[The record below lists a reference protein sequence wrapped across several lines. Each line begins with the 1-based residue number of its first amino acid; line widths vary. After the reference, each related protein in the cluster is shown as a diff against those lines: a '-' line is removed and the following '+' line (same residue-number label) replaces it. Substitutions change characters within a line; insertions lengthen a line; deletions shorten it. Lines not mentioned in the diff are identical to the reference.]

1 MHMNAESLTSAVG
14 PHPVGVDR
22 RNRHHLRELCD
33 EVLASFRV
41 ARDRDLFDDGERSEA
56 KAMLARILPGKPRT
70 L

>member
-1 MHMNAESLTSAVG
+1 MHTNAESLTSAVG
-14 PHPVGVDR
+14 PRPVGADR

-41 ARDRDLFDDGERSEA
+41 ARDRDLFDDRQRSEA
-56 KAMLARILPGKPRT
+56 KAMLARIVPGTPRT

>member
-1 MHMNAESLTSAVG
+1 MHTNADSLTSAIGPRVVG
-14 PHPVGVDR
+14 ADR

-33 EVLASFRV
+33 EVLASYRV

-56 KAMLARILPGKPRT
+56 KALLARILPGTPRT

>member
-1 MHMNAESLTSAVG
+1 MHTNAESLTAAAG
-14 PHPVGVDR
+14 PRLGGADR

-41 ARDRDLFDDGERSEA
+41 ARDRDLFDDRQRSEA
-56 KAMLARILPGKPRT
+56 KAMLARIIPGTPRT